1 MLAMTMKGP
10 CLYGLGYPRLPS
22 PRVTLR
28 ELFFFTKTFERTG
41 QGNYGG
47 RDKFFSYSLLLAHPG
62 QLTACRVSLISDI
75 SGFKAQI
82 YVTKVK

>member
-28 ELFFFTKTFERTG
+28 ELFFFTKTFENIG

-47 RDKFFSYSLLLAHPG
+47 RDKFFSYSL
-62 QLTACRVSLISDI
+62 
-75 SGFKAQI
+75 
-82 YVTKVK
+82 